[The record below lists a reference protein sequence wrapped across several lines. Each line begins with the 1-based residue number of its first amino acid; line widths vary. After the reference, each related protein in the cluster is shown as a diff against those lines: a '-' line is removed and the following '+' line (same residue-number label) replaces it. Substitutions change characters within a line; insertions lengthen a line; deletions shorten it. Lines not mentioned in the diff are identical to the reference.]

1 MIDEAS
7 YRASEPDPEDIGGV
21 VIDNPDLAPPRR

>member
-7 YRASEPDPEDIGGV
+7 YRASEPDPDDIGGV
-21 VIDNPDLAPPRR
+21 VIDNPDLAPPTR